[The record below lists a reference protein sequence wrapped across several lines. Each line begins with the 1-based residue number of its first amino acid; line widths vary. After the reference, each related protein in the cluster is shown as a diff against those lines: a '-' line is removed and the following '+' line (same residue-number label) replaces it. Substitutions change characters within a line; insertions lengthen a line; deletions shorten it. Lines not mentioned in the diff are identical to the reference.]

1 MKEIKPYNYSLGAVM
16 LRPCPG
22 CDGRGF
28 VNVGHHTA
36 PDILI
41 PCPHPDHDMKEEDD
55 GSR

>member
-1 MKEIKPYNYSLGAVM
+1 MKEIKPYNYSIGAVM

-22 CDGRGF
+22 CDNRGF

-41 PCPHPDHDMKEEDD
+41 PCPHPDHDMKEDDD
-55 GSR
+55 G

>member
-1 MKEIKPYNYSLGAVM
+1 M

-22 CDGRGF
+22 CDNRGF

-41 PCPHPDHDMKEEDD
+41 PCPHPDHDMKEDDD
-55 GSR
+55 G